1 MAAPIQI
8 LTTQDNRLLPRQPRS
23 AQILT
28 ADSVQQQPIAAP
40 RGSEINHG
48 IHRNTRKRESEST
61 SPFRVLP
68 GGGPRPQGG
77 EPRPRV
83 GSFRGYAFV
92 MIFLAGVI
100 SHLRARRDHLLDPF
114 QDRDDVLRDGRGDV
128 VTELV
133 PRVVRVRA
141 DHRGYRITPASS
153 TAAGAT
159 SAGFARSWKAPS
171 TCSPRACTNRAAARR
186 SGFSTIIRTTVTCRR
201 PMATRSSWP
210 GRRVSRA

>member
-1 MAAPIQI
+1 M
-8 LTTQDNRLLPRQPRS
+8 RS
-23 AQILT
+23 VEARDTRTRYITPATKIRTNLT

-68 GGGPRPQGG
+68 GGNSC
-77 EPRPRV
+77 PRV
-83 GSFRGYAFV
+83 GWFRGYAFV

-128 VTELV
+128 VAELV

-171 TCSPRACTNRAAARR
+171 TCSSRACTNRAAARR

-210 GRRVSRA
+210 GRRMSRA